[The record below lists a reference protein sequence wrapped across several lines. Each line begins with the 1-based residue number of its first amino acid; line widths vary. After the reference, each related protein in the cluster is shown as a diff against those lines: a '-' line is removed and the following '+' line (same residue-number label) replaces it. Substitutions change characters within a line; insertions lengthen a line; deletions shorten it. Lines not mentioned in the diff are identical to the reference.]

1 MRTYVVT
8 EGSSDVQLLKSVLN
22 AKGVKDVEY
31 IEGGGKSS
39 VTSMAQSLLRRLW
52 KTRLICGTMTM

>member
-8 EGSSDVQLLKSVLN
+8 EGASDVQLLKTVLN

-31 IEGGGKSS
+31 IEGG
-39 VTSMAQSLLRRLW
+39 
-52 KTRLICGTMTM
+52 